1 MRKTILFFLSSILT
15 LILLACSS
23 SLHDI
28 DDAVGVYNF
37 VYEQAPLKR
46 IDSRDSMMILDGY
59 GKGEYHKEGYVH
71 EIKYTFE
78 DPDIVIT
85 DKQTGI
91 KYSGTLVEGELLLYD
106 GIEGG
111 RTTSEFL
118 FKSKYAN

>member
-1 MRKTILFFLSSILT
+1 MKKIFCLFIAFLLFAI
-15 LILLACSS
+15 AGCSKV
-23 SLHDI
+23 
-28 DDAVGVYNF
+28 DDAQGKYYF

-46 IDSRDSMMILDGY
+46 IESRDSMMILDGY

-71 EIKYTFE
+71 EIKYTFK

-91 KYSGTLVEGELLLYD
+91 KYSGTLVDGELLLYD

-118 FKSKYAN
+118 FKSKYTN